1 MIATRSEETGPAYH
15 RRPPISH
22 ENNATAA
29 QHQTEYPISYGMMGD
44 VVTSRDRSL
53 DIAVTGMAARLPGPR
68 GIDDWWD
75 SQLHGSV
82 HSRRYTREES
92 VASGVPAALAADPD
106 YVPVRG
112 HLDDWDRFDHEFF
125 QIRKREAELMDPQH
139 RWMLEVAWN
148 ALEDAG
154 SPPREGTPVTGV
166 YASMTGSGY
175 LRAMIRG
182 GNVDPGLLDD
192 LIHGTEPDFMASRVA
207 YKLGLTGPAFA
218 VQTACSSSLVAVHL
232 AVQALLGGD
241 CDQAL
246 VVGAGF
252 GYPQAGYL
260 HQPGGVLSATG
271 ACRPFDRHAD
281 GVIAGSGAGAVV
293 LRRLSDV
300 TEDDPVPY
308 GVILGTAINNDGNAK
323 AGYYAPSSAGQE
335 RVIGAALSAAEV
347 DGGSIGYLEAHG
359 TGTRIGDPIEW
370 AAADAALRRAG
381 ARPGSVAVGALKA
394 SVGHLDAAA
403 GVAALIRA
411 LLVVRSGVIPP
422 VAGFTERNPLL
433 EGTED
438 CPLYIP
444 TEAVPWPGDR
454 PRRAGVSAFGIGG
467 TNAHVVIEQAPPRE
481 PAASVAVAAPTS
493 TSASLEVPVPRER
506 LVLLSAADPE
516 ALDRVADGLAAYL
529 KAHDPDLGE
538 VCDTLADGRRALGE
552 RLAVTGR
559 TSAEVAERLTGR
571 SGVYRGTAPV
581 TGPAPVVF
589 LFPGGGTQRP
599 AMAGPFT
606 ALPTF
611 GRALDRCL
619 AAFVSPLAER
629 IRQALFDPDFPIDEL
644 NRPGLAQP
652 ALFAVGHAAATA
664 LRELGVRPAAV
675 CGHSSG
681 EIAAA
686 AVAGVFSL
694 EDAAAFITARGQAM
708 QDCPEGAMLAIGAD
722 VKRALALAEEWGLGL
737 DVAAVNGPDS
747 CVLGGPVEEVD
758 EYLRR
763 IGGTFFVRRLR
774 YTHAGHSRL
783 IEPALPTLT
792 RVMAGIELRPSA
804 LPIALNVSGRV
815 VAAGTVLPRDMFVTQ
830 VRQSVL
836 FGTALDSLATHLP
849 GALAVEIG
857 PGRPLSPMAE
867 AAGLPAVALD
877 QARDMPGS
885 AVLGGVG
892 ALWTRGQPVA
902 PVRPAGGGR
911 RTRLPGYPFAGP
923 RSVAPEALASPGPE
937 PSRSPAPAPLPEQRS
952 EQPEPESPATPVDP
966 AEGVTRIWAE
976 LLGRDE
982 LPADTDFFE
991 QGGDSLL
998 IIRLIRRVNDEF
1010 GIRVPVREVLAR
1022 RTLNGHIALARR
1034 VLEEADGQGA

>member
-1 MIATRSEETGPAYH
+1 
-15 RRPPISH
+15 
-22 ENNATAA
+22 
-29 QHQTEYPISYGMMGD
+29 
-44 VVTSRDRSL
+44 
-53 DIAVTGMAARLPGPR
+53 
-68 GIDDWWD
+68 
-75 SQLHGSV
+75 
-82 HSRRYTREES
+82 
-92 VASGVPAALAADPD
+92 
-106 YVPVRG
+106 
-112 HLDDWDRFDHEFF
+112 
-125 QIRKREAELMDPQH
+125 
-139 RWMLEVAWN
+139 
-148 ALEDAG
+148 
-154 SPPREGTPVTGV
+154 
-166 YASMTGSGY
+166 
-175 LRAMIRG
+175 
-182 GNVDPGLLDD
+182 
-192 LIHGTEPDFMASRVA
+192 
-207 YKLGLTGPAFA
+207 
-218 VQTACSSSLVAVHL
+218 
-232 AVQALLGGD
+232 
-241 CDQAL
+241 
-246 VVGAGF
+246 
-252 GYPQAGYL
+252 
-260 HQPGGVLSATG
+260 
-271 ACRPFDRHAD
+271 
-281 GVIAGSGAGAVV
+281 
-293 LRRLSDV
+293 
-300 TEDDPVPY
+300 
-308 GVILGTAINNDGNAK
+308 
-323 AGYYAPSSAGQE
+323 
-335 RVIGAALSAAEV
+335 
-347 DGGSIGYLEAHG
+347 
-359 TGTRIGDPIEW
+359 
-370 AAADAALRRAG
+370 
-381 ARPGSVAVGALKA
+381 
-394 SVGHLDAAA
+394 
-403 GVAALIRA
+403 
-411 LLVVRSGVIPP
+411 
-422 VAGFTERNPLL
+422 
-433 EGTED
+433 
-438 CPLYIP
+438 
-444 TEAVPWPGDR
+444 
-454 PRRAGVSAFGIGG
+454 
-467 TNAHVVIEQAPPRE
+467 
-481 PAASVAVAAPTS
+481 
-493 TSASLEVPVPRER
+493 
-506 LVLLSAADPE
+506 
-516 ALDRVADGLAAYL
+516 
-529 KAHDPDLGE
+529 
-538 VCDTLADGRRALGE
+538 
-552 RLAVTGR
+552 
-559 TSAEVAERLTGR
+559 
-571 SGVYRGTAPV
+571 
-581 TGPAPVVF
+581 
-589 LFPGGGTQRP
+589 
-599 AMAGPFT
+599 MAGPFT
-606 ALPTF
+606 ALPAF

-644 NRPGLAQP
+644 NRPRLAQP

-664 LRELGVRPAAV
+664 LLELGVRPAAV

-815 VAAGTVLPRDMFVTQ
+815 VSAGTVLPRDMFVTQ

-836 FGTALDSLATHLP
+836 FGTALESLATHLP

-892 ALWTRGQPVA
+892 ALWTRGQPVG
-902 PVRPAGGGR
+902 PAGGGR

-937 PSRSPAPAPLPEQRS
+937 PSRSPVPASLPEQRS
-952 EQPEPESPATPVDP
+952 EQPEPESPATLVDP

-982 LPADTDFFE
+982 FPADTDFFE

-1010 GIRVPVREVLAR
+1010 GIRVPVREMLAR